1 MKRPASAALSSSDRT
16 ERQTSC
22 SGAELPATALRSF
35 FSSAA
40 SRNSG
45 SAVQPGVASTS
56 GSTAASSSSG
66 NAERVANVSARS
78 SSAALPATL
87 SQSKILS
94 MQDVQRWLAEPHIVR
109 CHSADLERLKEAA
122 AVLSRSKPRQEDV
135 RDLQNDWQVASKK
148 HQKPIPLPEVIQE
161 FRGKIIK
168 AAQKL
173 QQQLLDSAEPPA
185 SSGVEQSARM
195 DTTEVVDFQHDPML
209 TRLKDRQSKRAEDS
223 AADQQRPLAKPKA
236 TKGRNKRAAA
246 TTCDSVEQ
254 PVSKRKDRLLTQD
267 LFSQGARDHSDP
279 GAPSFDSAVQPAPV
293 RHQREI
299 MSRLVQELRKLSTT
313 AWVVGDAD
321 ARRKDMISIAWDLQN
336 MPTTQRKLKKRSMT
350 VLYMGICGAMN
361 HPMHGGWQDYTHV
374 SMTTSFALERQALQ
388 FVQAIDE
395 IEEGSM
401 DAYPCLWEL
410 KNREHDALL
419 NGLPDMPRS
428 PQQLF
433 EMLKDTE
440 ASASTPFGRLP
451 AGAQAEPPFRKCPE
465 YFVRMLA
472 CVELPN
478 LRPLEDLPIP
488 KHHAELID
496 KVVQHRSNA
505 ADASAGQP
513 AHITASDIK
522 DTLQDFSNDS
532 YSCYA
537 KKRWLWDVLK
547 VPKEQ
552 RQDSEYLP
560 QLFETA
566 VDEFLQELHANQITG
581 SSRSKHTLAV
591 LALYH
596 RILITWKKKNTAPMV
611 MGPMFRMLA
620 NAEGTS
626 RKQYLPQ
633 DQCGEDVE
641 LAANRMPAYWT
652 RMQKSAGQPV
662 DDLSLPVARWCSLGF
677 VRAGFFHRLR
687 PPSAPSARSIT
698 KRFYW

>member
-1 MKRPASAALSSSDRT
+1 M
-16 ERQTSC
+16 
-22 SGAELPATALRSF
+22 
-35 FSSAA
+35 
-40 SRNSG
+40 
-45 SAVQPGVASTS
+45 
-56 GSTAASSSSG
+56 
-66 NAERVANVSARS
+66 
-78 SSAALPATL
+78 
-87 SQSKILS
+87 
-94 MQDVQRWLAEPHIVR
+94 
-109 CHSADLERLKEAA
+109 ERLKEAA

-135 RDLQNDWQVASKK
+135 RDLQNDWQVAQRK

-195 DTTEVVDFQHDPML
+195 DTTEVVDFHHDPML
-209 TRLKDRQSKRAEDS
+209 TRLKDRQSKRDQDS
-223 AADQQRPLAKPKA
+223 AAEQQRPLAKPKA

-267 LFSQGARDHSDP
+267 LFALGARDPSDP
-279 GAPSFDSAVQPAPV
+279 GAPSFESAVQPAPV
-293 RHQREI
+293 RQQRES
-299 MSRLVQELRKLSTT
+299 MSRLVQELRKLSTN

-321 ARRKDMISIAWDLQN
+321 VRRKDMISIARDLQN
-336 MPTTQRKLKKRSMT
+336 MPTTAKTLTKRSMS
-350 VLYMGICGAMN
+350 VLYTGICGAIKYTRRQGKYVQS
-361 HPMHGGWQDYTHV
+361 GGWQDYTHV
-374 SMTTSFALERQALQ
+374 SMTTSFALERQASQ

-428 PQQLF
+428 PQELF

-513 AHITASDIK
+513 AHIKASDIK
-522 DTLQDFSNDS
+522 DTLQAFSNDS

-552 RQDSEYLP
+552 RQDPTSRCQYLS

-611 MGPMFRMLA
+611 MGAMFRMLA

-677 VRAGFFHRLR
+677 VCAGFISPPAPAVRSASSINHQAFLLVVLDTLPIIQQIVVLHGLLILLYTGTGPGSEIVELGVKRVHMIPYYLVLRLDGALWLTIIFKTLLTSR
-687 PPSAPSARSIT
+687 RVVKSKIDEKLVILFQGSTPPR
-698 KRFYW
+698 

>member
-1 MKRPASAALSSSDRT
+1 M
-16 ERQTSC
+16 
-22 SGAELPATALRSF
+22 
-35 FSSAA
+35 
-40 SRNSG
+40 
-45 SAVQPGVASTS
+45 
-56 GSTAASSSSG
+56 
-66 NAERVANVSARS
+66 
-78 SSAALPATL
+78 
-87 SQSKILS
+87 
-94 MQDVQRWLAEPHIVR
+94 
-109 CHSADLERLKEAA
+109 ERLKEAA
-122 AVLSRSKPRQEDV
+122 AVLSRSKPRKEDV
-135 RDLQNDWQVASKK
+135 RDLQNDWQVSSKK
-148 HQKPIPLPEVIQE
+148 GSKPIPLPEVIQE

-185 SSGVEQSARM
+185 S
-195 DTTEVVDFQHDPML
+195 HDPML
-209 TRLKDRQSKRAEDS
+209 TRLKDRQSKRAQDS
-223 AADQQRPLAKPKA
+223 AAEQQRPLAKPKA

-267 LFSQGARDHSDP
+267 LFALGACDPSDP

-293 RHQREI
+293 RQQREI
-299 MSRLVQELRKLSTT
+299 MSRLVQELRKLSTN

-321 ARRKDMISIAWDLQN
+321 VRRKDMISIAWDLQN
-336 MPTTQRKLKKRSMT
+336 MPTTARTLTKRSMS
-350 VLYMGICGAMN
+350 VLYTGICGAIKIMA
-361 HPMHGGWQDYTHV
+361 GERTKSDWQDYTHV

-401 DAYPCLWEL
+401 DDYPCLWEL

-419 NGLPDMPRS
+419 NGLPDMPKS
-428 PQQLF
+428 PQELF

-522 DTLQDFSNDS
+522 DTLQAFSNDS

-552 RQDSEYLP
+552 RQDPEYLP

-641 LAANRMPAYWT
+641 LAANRMPAYWR

-662 DDLSLPVARWCSLGF
+662 DDLSLPVARWGSLGF

-698 KRFYW
+698 KRFYS

>member
-1 MKRPASAALSSSDRT
+1 
-16 ERQTSC
+16 
-22 SGAELPATALRSF
+22 
-35 FSSAA
+35 
-40 SRNSG
+40 
-45 SAVQPGVASTS
+45 
-56 GSTAASSSSG
+56 
-66 NAERVANVSARS
+66 
-78 SSAALPATL
+78 
-87 SQSKILS
+87 
-94 MQDVQRWLAEPHIVR
+94 MQDVQRWLAEPSIVR

-135 RDLQNDWQVASKK
+135 RDLQNDWQVAQRK

-267 LFSQGARDHSDP
+267 LFALGACDHSDP

-336 MPTTQRKLKKRSMT
+336 MPTTARKLIKRSMT
-350 VLYMGICGAMN
+350 VLYTGICGAMKLA
-361 HPMHGGWQDYTHV
+361 MHGGWQDYTHV
-374 SMTTSFALERQALQ
+374 SMTTSFALERQAMQ

-496 KVVQHRSNA
+496 TVVQHRSNA
-505 ADASAGQP
+505 AVASAGQP

-566 VDEFLQELHANQITG
+566 VDEFLQELHANQITA

>member
-1 MKRPASAALSSSDRT
+1 M
-16 ERQTSC
+16 
-22 SGAELPATALRSF
+22 
-35 FSSAA
+35 
-40 SRNSG
+40 
-45 SAVQPGVASTS
+45 
-56 GSTAASSSSG
+56 
-66 NAERVANVSARS
+66 
-78 SSAALPATL
+78 
-87 SQSKILS
+87 
-94 MQDVQRWLAEPHIVR
+94 
-109 CHSADLERLKEAA
+109 ERLKEAA

-135 RDLQNDWQVASKK
+135 RDLQNDWQVAQRK

-195 DTTEVVDFQHDPML
+195 DTTEVVDFHHDPML
-209 TRLKDRQSKRAEDS
+209 TRLKDRQSKRAQDS
-223 AADQQRPLAKPKA
+223 AAEEQRPLAKPKA

-267 LFSQGARDHSDP
+267 LFARGARDPSDP
-279 GAPSFDSAVQPAPV
+279 GAPSFDSAVQPAAV
-293 RHQREI
+293 RQQRES
-299 MSRLVQELRKLSTT
+299 MSRLVQELRKLSTN

-321 ARRKDMISIAWDLQN
+321 VRRKDMISIAWDLQN
-336 MPTTQRKLKKRSMT
+336 MPTTARTLTKRSMS
-350 VLYMGICGAMN
+350 VLYTGICGAMKW
-361 HPMHGGWQDYTHV
+361 PAMYGGWQDYTHV

-401 DAYPCLWEL
+401 DDYPCLWEL

-428 PQQLF
+428 PQELF

-440 ASASTPFGRLP
+440 ASASIPFGRLP

-522 DTLQDFSNDS
+522 DTLQAFSNDS

-552 RQDSEYLP
+552 RQDPEYLP

-581 SSRSKHTLAV
+581 SSMSKHTLAV

-611 MGPMFRMLA
+611 LGPMFRMLA

-662 DDLSLPVARWCSLGF
+662 DDLSLPVARWCFLGF
-677 VRAGFFHRLR
+677 VCAGFISPPAPAVRSASSINHQAFLLVILDTLPIIQQIVVLHGLLIQLYTGTGPGSEIVELGVKRVHMIPYYLVLRLDGALWLTIIFKPLLTPR
-687 PPSAPSARSIT
+687 RVVKSKIDEKLVILLQGSTPPR
-698 KRFYW
+698 

>member
-66 NAERVANVSARS
+66 NAERVANVSASS

-94 MQDVQRWLAEPHIVR
+94 MQDVQRWLAEPYVVR

-122 AVLSRSKPRQEDV
+122 AVLSRSKPRKEDV
-135 RDLQNDWQVASKK
+135 RELQNDWQVSSRK
-148 HQKPIPLPEVIQE
+148 PLPEVIQE
-161 FRGKIIK
+161 FRNKIIK
-168 AAQKL
+168 AAQKM
-173 QQQLLDSAEPPA
+173 QQRLLDSAEPPA
-185 SSGVEQSARM
+185 SSGMEQSARM

-267 LFSQGARDHSDP
+267 LFALGACDHSDP

-336 MPTTQRKLKKRSMT
+336 MPTTQRTLRKRSMI
-350 VLYMGICGAMN
+350 VLYTGICGAMN

-374 SMTTSFALERQALQ
+374 SMTTSFALERQAMQ

-395 IEEGSM
+395 IEEGST
-401 DAYPCLWEL
+401 DDYPCLWEL

-611 MGPMFRMLA
+611 MAPMFRMLA

>member
-78 SSAALPATL
+78 SSAALPAAL
-87 SQSKILS
+87 SQSKISS
-94 MQDVQRWLAEPHIVR
+94 MQDVQRWLAEPPIVR
-109 CHSADLERLKEAA
+109 CHSADMERLKEAA

-135 RDLQNDWQVASKK
+135 RDLQNDWQVSSKK
-148 HQKPIPLPEVIQE
+148 GSKPIPLPEVIQE

-173 QQQLLDSAEPPA
+173 QQQILDSAEPPA
-185 SSGVEQSARM
+185 S
-195 DTTEVVDFQHDPML
+195 HDPML
-209 TRLKDRQSKRAEDS
+209 TRLKDRQSKRAQDS
-223 AADQQRPLAKPKA
+223 AAEQQRPSAKPKA

-267 LFSQGARDHSDP
+267 LFALGACDPSDP
-279 GAPSFDSAVQPAPV
+279 GAPSFDSAVRPDSV
-293 RHQREI
+293 RQQREI
-299 MSRLVQELRKLSTT
+299 MSRLVQELRKLSTN

-321 ARRKDMISIAWDLQN
+321 VRRKDMISIAWDLQN
-336 MPTTQRKLKKRSMT
+336 MPITQRTLTKRSMS
-350 VLYMGICGAMN
+350 VLYTGICGAMKAGE
-361 HPMHGGWQDYTHV
+361 HSMHGGWQDYTHV

-388 FVQAIDE
+388 FVQSIDE

-552 RQDSEYLP
+552 RQDREYLP

-652 RMQKSAGQPV
+652 RMQKKSAGQRV

-677 VRAGFFHRLR
+677 VRAVFFHRLR

>member
-135 RDLQNDWQVASKK
+135 RKLQNDWQVSSRK
-148 HQKPIPLPEVIQE
+148 PLPGVIQE
-161 FRGKIIK
+161 FRNKIIK
-168 AAQKL
+168 AAQKM
-173 QQQLLDSAEPPA
+173 QQRLLDSAEPPA

-209 TRLKDRQSKRAEDS
+209 TRFKDRQSKRAEDS

-267 LFSQGARDHSDP
+267 LFALGACDHSDP

-336 MPTTQRKLKKRSMT
+336 MPTTQRTLTKRSMT
-350 VLYMGICGAMN
+350 VLYTGICGAMKAGE
-361 HPMHGGWQDYTHV
+361 HSMHGGWQDYTHV

-451 AGAQAEPPFRKCPE
+451 AGAQAQPPFRKCPE

-496 KVVQHRSNA
+496 TVVQHRSNA
-505 ADASAGQP
+505 AVASAGQP

-611 MGPMFRMLA
+611 MAPMFRMLA

>member
-78 SSAALPATL
+78 SSAALPAAL
-87 SQSKILS
+87 SQSKISS
-94 MQDVQRWLAEPHIVR
+94 MQDVQRWLAEPPIVR
-109 CHSADLERLKEAA
+109 CHSADMERLKEAA

-135 RDLQNDWQVASKK
+135 RDLQNDWQVSSKK
-148 HQKPIPLPEVIQE
+148 GSKSIPLPEVIQE

-173 QQQLLDSAEPPA
+173 QQQILDSAEPPA
-185 SSGVEQSARM
+185 S
-195 DTTEVVDFQHDPML
+195 HDPML
-209 TRLKDRQSKRAEDS
+209 TRLKDRQSKRAQDS
-223 AADQQRPLAKPKA
+223 AAEQQRPLAKPKA

-267 LFSQGARDHSDP
+267 LFALGACDPSDP
-279 GAPSFDSAVQPAPV
+279 GAPSFDSAVRPAPV

-299 MSRLVQELRKLSTT
+299 MSRLVQELRKLSTN

-321 ARRKDMISIAWDLQN
+321 VRRKDMISIAWDLQN
-336 MPTTQRKLKKRSMT
+336 MPTTARTLTKRSMS
-350 VLYMGICGAMN
+350 VLYTGICGAIKW
-361 HPMHGGWQDYTHV
+361 PGGGGWQDYTHV

-388 FVQAIDE
+388 FVQSIDE

-401 DAYPCLWEL
+401 DDYPCLWEL

-552 RQDSEYLP
+552 RQDREYLP

-677 VRAGFFHRLR
+677 VRAVFFHRLR